1 MRRGVEV
8 EFDIKKIVD
17 AISKVSIRNEE
28 AEIEER
34 LRKRIEKYRVLICGT
49 VGTGKTS
56 ALACLMSRTVP
67 AMRMSSNVFK
77 PVDLFTG
84 VDGFN
89 RTFPSME
96 YEWRRNLRPT
106 NILESI
112 ISNSGTDLFDGCPTH
127 ALAHNVVHEMYHY
140 CQRATAFDTL
150 YQDIAFEIEQLEKR
164 REELRK
170 LRKMKTERV
179 SAMIRAA
186 WLNRNTAVGRS
197 STSSVTDTMLLSI
210 PTPPTFKAA
219 NRSLVVGGAVIAFR

>member
-1 MRRGVEV
+1 MRCGVEV
-8 EFDIKKIVD
+8 EFDIEKIVD
-17 AISKVSIRNEE
+17 TISKVSIRNEE

-56 ALACLMSRTVP
+56 TLASLMGGIVP
-67 AMRMSSNVFK
+67 TMRMSSNVFK
-77 PVDLFTG
+77 PFDLFAGTG
-84 VDGFN
+84 GFN

-96 YEWRRNLRPT
+96 YEWRRNLSTT
-106 NILESI
+106 NILDSV
-112 ISNSGTDLFDGCPTH
+112 ISDSWTDLFDGCPTH

-140 CQRATAFDTL
+140 CQRATVFDIL
-150 YQDIAFEIEQLEKR
+150 YQDVAFEIEQLEKR

-170 LRKMKTERV
+170 LRKLKTERV

-197 STSSVTDTMLLSI
+197 STSAVTDLMLLSI

-219 NRSLVVGGAVIAFR
+219 NRSLEVGGAVVAF